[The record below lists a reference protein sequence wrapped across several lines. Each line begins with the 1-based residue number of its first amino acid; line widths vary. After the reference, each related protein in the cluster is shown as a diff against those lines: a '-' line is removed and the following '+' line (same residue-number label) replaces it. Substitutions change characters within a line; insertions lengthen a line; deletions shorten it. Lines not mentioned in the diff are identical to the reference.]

1 VSAEAA
7 QAAGN
12 RSRKRRNFGRSAP
25 TMNDQVVELSS
36 PGITLLFYSPSV
48 VRDLKKGRDYMR
60 CFPDGKDTVDYLNEC
75 RMGIVG
81 VRWPAQQYW
90 LHFSSTLDHSVI
102 ARASDHVRLGLEVS
116 DQQIHVRGG
125 DDLVRWEPRCPNDS
139 VISVPNGIYEVTACM
154 VPFDPEVDGP
164 VQIYF
169 HFVKALARPELGY
182 ADVPEL
188 FCDGSR
194 W

>member
-1 VSAEAA
+1 
-7 QAAGN
+7 
-12 RSRKRRNFGRSAP
+12 
-25 TMNDQVVELSS
+25 MNDQVVELSS
-36 PGITLLFYSPSV
+36 PGITILFYTPSV
-48 VRDLKKGRDYMR
+48 VAELKKGRDYMR

-75 RMGIVG
+75 RMGVVG
-81 VRWPAQQYW
+81 VRWPQQDYW

-116 DQQIHVRGG
+116 DQQLHVRGG
-125 DDLVRWEPRCPNDS
+125 DDLVRWEPLCCNDS

-154 VPFDPEVDGP
+154 VPFDPENDGS

-169 HFVKALARPELGY
+169 HFVQARARPELGY
-182 ADVPEL
+182 ANVPEL
-188 FCDGSR
+188 FGDGAS